1 MIPVTGGTRMYLY
14 RGRADMRKGFD
25 GLSGMVEEHFT
36 ESLFSGAL
44 FIFLNRRRDRVKILY
59 WDSGGLALWYKRLE
73 RGRFRMPAGREEQ
86 AVELSSAE
94 LSMLLEGITP
104 LRVDRRYK
112 LGECLKRMG

>member
-14 RGRADMRKGFD
+14 RGPADMRKGFD
-25 GLSGMVEEHFT
+25 GLSGMVEEHFSQ
-36 ESLFSGAL
+36 SLFSGSL

-73 RGRFRMPAGREEQ
+73 RGTFQMPTGKEGE

-104 LRVDRRYK
+104 LRVSRRYRIDRR
-112 LGECLKRMG
+112 LQGTG

>member
-1 MIPVTGGTRMYLY
+1 
-14 RGRADMRKGFD
+14 MRKGFD
-25 GLSGMVEEHFT
+25 GLSGMVEEHFA

-73 RGRFRMPAGREEQ
+73 RGTFRMPSGQEGE
-86 AVELSSAE
+86 AVELTSAE

-112 LGECLKRMG
+112 VGESLSRTG